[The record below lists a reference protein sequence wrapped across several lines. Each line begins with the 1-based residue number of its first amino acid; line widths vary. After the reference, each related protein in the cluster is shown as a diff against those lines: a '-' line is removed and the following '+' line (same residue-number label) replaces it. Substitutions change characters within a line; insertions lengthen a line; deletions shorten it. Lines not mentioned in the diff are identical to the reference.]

1 MSGTLRVGP
10 VALRGLLALLLWLV
24 AGPAQALCISPLCS
38 CSVTTTN
45 VVFGNHNPLASSNT
59 DSTGS
64 VRVGCGGVAGLLIP
78 YQIDI
83 TRGGGASYGA
93 RRMNSGANQLAY
105 NLYTDNTYLTA
116 WGDGSGGSQS
126 VSSGI
131 LLDVLGLSPQQTH
144 WIYGRIPGSQ
154 TTAVPGSYIDTITV
168 TVTYN

>member
-1 MSGTLRVGP
+1 MNATGHLGTAVR
-10 VALRGLLALLLWLV
+10 RGLLALLLWLV
-24 AGPAQALCISPLCS
+24 TGPAQALYISPLCS
-38 CSVTTTN
+38 CSVTTTH
-45 VVFGNHNPLASSNT
+45 VVFGSYNPLTSGNT

-64 VRVGCGGVAGLLIP
+64 VRVSCGGVAGLLIP

-105 NLYTDNTYLTA
+105 NLYTDNTYLTI

-126 VSSGI
+126 VPGGI
-131 LLDVLGLSPQQTH
+131 LLDVLGLSPPQTH
-144 WIYGRIPGSQ
+144 WIYGRIPGAQ
-154 TTAVPGSYIDTITV
+154 TTAVPGGYVDTITV